1 MQLQVLAMLGS
12 LSGIAYPTRVETL
25 ISVARLANLDL
36 VRIAALPKGP
46 PTSISVVKVWFPRQ
60 ALLQAE
66 CNPHSRTDYFTTNA
80 ALFALPGIIVLYVA
94 GIKLCLWLLRPAALS
109 VRPQLAESA
118 FFAHKAH
125 DRTNALCKD
134 VRTPFL
140 VLPSADCPIVCAR
153 AHIPARCFL
162 QVAIGLV
169 EVCAPSEIA

>member
-12 LSGIAYPTRVETL
+12 LSGIAYPTRVASL

-36 VRIAALPKGP
+36 VRFAALPQGP
-46 PTSISVVKVWFPRQ
+46 PTSISTVKVWFPGQ

-80 ALFALPGIIVLYVA
+80 VLFALPGFIVLYIA
-94 GIKLCLWLLRPAALS
+94 GIKLCLWLLRPAVLS

-118 FFAHKAH
+118 FFSHKAH
-125 DRTNALCKD
+125 DKTNALCKD

-140 VLPSADCPIVCAR
+140 VLLSADCPIVCYSPHSSKVLSAGR
-153 AHIPARCFL
+153 DWA
-162 QVAIGLV
+162 G
-169 EVCAPSEIA
+169 